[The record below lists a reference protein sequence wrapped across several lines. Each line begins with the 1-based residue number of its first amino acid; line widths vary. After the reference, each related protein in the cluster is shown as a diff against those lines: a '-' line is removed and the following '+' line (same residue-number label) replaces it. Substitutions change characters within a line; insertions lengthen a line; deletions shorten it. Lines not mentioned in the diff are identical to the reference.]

1 MLGSKKLLVAHVGKE
16 LKQEVIEPARVEE
29 ADRLEVQ
36 AKLEPRENLDDLLQG
51 ADASRQRDKRIGEL
65 RHAMLALVHSLNGY
79 QFGETLVCALLGNHG
94 AGDHANDFASGCQCS
109 VRQRAH
115 ETNAAATI
123 DDGEVAT
130 GARYAEGGCHS
141 RVFGRY
147 PEAGARINADSRHS
161 ARSRNDPK
169 L

>member
-16 LKQEVIEPARVEE
+16 LNQEVIEPASVEE
-29 ADRLEVQ
+29 SDRLEVQ
-36 AKLEPRENLDDLLQG
+36 AKLEPGENLDDLLQG

-65 RHAMLALVHSLNGY
+65 RHALLALVHSLNGY

-123 DDGEVAT
+123 NDGEAAT
-130 GARYAEGGCHS
+130 GARCAESCCHS
-141 RVFGRY
+141 RVFGRGS
-147 PEAGARINADSRHS
+147 PSGAGINANSRHN
-161 ARSRNDPK
+161 A
-169 L
+169 